1 MVTAPISTGVRAR
14 LSETLLESPL
24 TVILVIPQ
32 IDQVPT
38 PDFTIDATKFA
49 VNALTE
55 ITSANADGVGAV
67 PTGNANVDTPL
78 ARAAYDFIE
87 SGANVHVFALPFAVS
102 TGDNASQRAVKV
114 VSAVNT
120 TLGKAAER
128 AKLPDAAADV
138 IVVPRECGVGSAA
151 NSVVT
156 ELETV
161 CAQSH
166 MGCVALVDAGDVVAG
181 PDARPVAANPTMA
194 SVQTWAGNNRNLA
207 IYAFSNRG
215 DVTHYDGMWG
225 SVIAAGHLA
234 RYTSQRGIWA
244 HPFNLRDPALGVG
257 ATAPLRVFDPGD
269 GSSDAVALDRQHY
282 LGSIIQYEGVDYV
295 WGGKSYAAA
304 RDARQWMSNHVVTNR
319 MLRRSRRTM
328 ARFLVDRAKGSTL
341 ESLRLSLERPL
352 VNIYVPNAVQ
362 DVQVREPSIS
372 SGHVSAIVDVGFYE
386 FVESVSLL
394 AEVYL
399 AEVA

>member
-1 MVTAPISTGVRAR
+1 MVTAPISASIRAR
-14 LSETLLESPL
+14 PSHSLLESPL
-24 TVILVIPQ
+24 TVIMVIPK
-32 IDQVPT
+32 IDLVPAV
-38 PDFTIDATKFA
+38 DFTAGAAFPVDT
-49 VNALTE
+49 LTE
-55 ITSANADGVGAV
+55 ITSTNVDGVGTV
-67 PTGNANVDTPL
+67 PSANPNTDTPL
-78 ARAAYDFIE
+78 ARAGYDFIE
-87 SGANVHVFALPFAVS
+87 SGANVHVFALPFTVDS
-102 TGDNASQRAVKV
+102 SDNAGTRAAKV
-114 VSAVNT
+114 ASAVNT

-151 NSVVT
+151 NAVYT
-156 ELETV
+156 ELETI
-161 CAQSH
+161 CDQGH
-166 MGCVALVDAGDVVAG
+166 MGCIALVDGGDVVAG
-181 PDARPVAANPTMA
+181 PDARPVAANPTVA
-194 SVQTWAGNNRNLA
+194 SVQTWAAANRNIA

-215 DVTHYDGMWG
+215 DVSHYDGMWG

-234 RYTSQRGIWA
+234 RYTAQRGIWA

-282 LGSIIQYEGVDYV
+282 LGSIIQYEGADYV
-295 WGGKSYAAA
+295 WGGRSYAAA

-352 VNIYVPNAVQ
+352 VDIYVPNAVQ
-362 DVQVREPSIS
+362 DVQVREPTIS
-372 SGHVSAIVDVGFYE
+372 SGHVSAVIDVGFHE
-386 FVESVSLL
+386 FVESVSLVV
-394 AEVYL
+394 EVYL